1 MSNPR
6 NARQL
11 HTPRAAFS
19 AAIIRDLEEYSA
31 TLFGDEVYV
40 PPIDNYDSIEQQ
52 YSATELPQVMLGV
65 NSLGTEIDI
74 KSLLETT
81 EDRSSQLIWE

>member
-1 MSNPR
+1 MPDNFIPQE
-6 NARQL
+6 QL
-11 HTPRAAFS
+11 S
-19 AAIIRDLEEYSA
+19 AQRSSGDLEEYSA
-31 TLFGDEVYV
+31 TLFRDEVYV

-52 YSATELPQVMLGV
+52 YSTTELPQVMLGV